1 MLTTMPFMAG
11 NVQAIHLPKSL
22 AFEPNVPVVI
32 HKENDKLII
41 EPVQTLANVP
51 ELFAKL
57 GNEQDIQ
64 RETLAEN
71 ERAW

>member
-1 MLTTMPFMAG
+1 MLTTMPLMAG

-51 ELFAKL
+51 ELFAQL

-71 ERAW
+71 ERTW

>member
-1 MLTTMPFMAG
+1 MLTTMPLMAG

-51 ELFAKL
+51 ELFAQL
-57 GNEQDIQ
+57 GNEQNIQ

-71 ERAW
+71 ERTW